1 MMRKLFIGIVCSFLS
16 LHGFAQEDLGF
27 SYIKVR
33 EIDSQFT
40 KIDRYSKKHY
50 KAKQYSSLL
59 DELRTQCNNEGFVL
73 HRLQSDTINDTL
85 FITVELG
92 KSYRWSNLESDE
104 IAKEYMRKAGIRVEK
119 FSRKAVSAKRIGT
132 AFNRTLRYCENHGF
146 PFASIKIDSV
156 SIVSESVAGIIKL
169 ELGPYTTIDSL
180 VLVGDLD
187 VREGFIAGYTGLKEG
202 SAYNEQ
208 RIRGA
213 AQDLDQVP
221 FIVTPNGAQVQ
232 FNESATKVILQL
244 NKERASRFD
253 GIVGFLPDENT
264 GELLITGDVSIHLEN
279 SLKQGEVFD
288 LKWRRLQSNTQDLEA
303 ITSFPFVFDSPF
315 GPDARLKIYRRDTT
329 FTDVFGQAGI
339 RYIFSRNNY
348 VRAFVDQQVTN
359 LISTSQ
365 YENTLVIPEYLDRS
379 ITSYGLG
386 IRYAKLDYMLNPA
399 KGIIIDVDGA
409 VGTKRIIE
417 NADIPQAIYD
427 SLELNSVQ
435 FRTNGDIAYFVS
447 VVPRL
452 VWHQRFLGGSI
463 LNNQVFNNEATRI
476 GGLKTLRGFNEE
488 AIFATSYMIARN
500 ELRYQIERNGYLFL
514 LFDGAWYENMSLN
527 HLGARR
533 DTPYAFGLGITLGT
547 KAGIF
552 SLSAAAGSEQGNPL
566 LIRSTKFHFGFLSIF

>member
-244 NKERASRFD
+244 NKERASHMNF
-253 GIVGFLPDENT
+253 F
-264 GELLITGDVSIHLEN
+264 
-279 SLKQGEVFD
+279 F
-288 LKWRRLQSNTQDLEA
+288 
-303 ITSFPFVFDSPF
+303 SP
-315 GPDARLKIYRRDTT
+315 L
-329 FTDVFGQAGI
+329 
-339 RYIFSRNNY
+339 
-348 VRAFVDQQVTN
+348 
-359 LISTSQ
+359 
-365 YENTLVIPEYLDRS
+365 
-379 ITSYGLG
+379 
-386 IRYAKLDYMLNPA
+386 
-399 KGIIIDVDGA
+399 
-409 VGTKRIIE
+409 
-417 NADIPQAIYD
+417 
-427 SLELNSVQ
+427 
-435 FRTNGDIAYFVS
+435 
-447 VVPRL
+447 
-452 VWHQRFLGGSI
+452 
-463 LNNQVFNNEATRI
+463 
-476 GGLKTLRGFNEE
+476 
-488 AIFATSYMIARN
+488 
-500 ELRYQIERNGYLFL
+500 
-514 LFDGAWYENMSLN
+514 
-527 HLGARR
+527 
-533 DTPYAFGLGITLGT
+533 
-547 KAGIF
+547 
-552 SLSAAAGSEQGNPL
+552 
-566 LIRSTKFHFGFLSIF
+566 